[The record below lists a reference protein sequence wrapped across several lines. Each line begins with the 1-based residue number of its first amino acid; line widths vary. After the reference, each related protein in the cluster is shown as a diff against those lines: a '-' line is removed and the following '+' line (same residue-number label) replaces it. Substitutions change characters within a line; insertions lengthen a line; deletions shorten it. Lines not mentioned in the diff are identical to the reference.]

1 MSKTMMRRLDR
12 LEGVRT
18 PDLGNCHTVY
28 ARDEA
33 DYRAQRAK
41 LIASGRAKADEL
53 IFAEWLAEGE
63 PAREP
68 ETKPWTMTHKD
79 WLAFLDQAEH
89 AQ

>member
-1 MSKTMMRRLDR
+1 MSKTMIRRLDR
-12 LEGVRT
+12 LEGART
-18 PDLGNCHTVY
+18 PDLGNYHTVY

-41 LIASGRAKADEL
+41 LIASGRAKSGEL
-53 IFAEWLAEGE
+53 IFEEGLAEGE

-68 ETKPWTMTHKD
+68 EAKPWTMTHED
-79 WLAFLDQAEH
+79 WLALLDQAEH